1 MKYLRWFLGVVIIG
15 WAGINL
21 LPICTT
27 VAYKLFRPASPT
39 GDELR
44 MVPPMEPTSWLQ
56 LAAWI
61 LAFLLLLLA
70 AWRLFKGGKAFAPY
84 IVATLISLANW
95 GYMKMG
101 PVYDSVFTEQEL
113 QFAYVIFAV
122 ELIVAV
128 LLWWI
133 EHQKGTSA
141 VAA

>member
-1 MKYLRWFLGVVIIG
+1 
-15 WAGINL
+15 
-21 LPICTT
+21 
-27 VAYKLFRPASPT
+27 
-39 GDELR
+39 
-44 MVPPMEPTSWLQ
+44 MVPLMEPTSWLQ

-61 LAFLLLLLA
+61 LAFLLFLLA

-113 QFAYVIFAV
+113 QFDYVIFAV